1 MAHATVFVTG
11 AGALAGQG
19 ILRSL
24 RMSSYPLRIVTG
36 DPDPRAAGHWLGDC
50 AYTIPMAAD
59 PAFVPRL
66 ERVLTRESV
75 TIMLIGTDIE
85 LPVLSRARERLER
98 ASGARVVVSPPNVVD
113 IADDKWLT
121 ARFLADE
128 GFPSPLSALLGDR
141 QGLRRLVDAAGFP
154 LFVKPRRGARSVGA
168 AIVPDEAALDDV
180 IARGGDMVI
189 QELLP
194 AGGGEYTAGCLVT
207 DGRCASTVI
216 LRRDLRDGNTYR
228 AYCEGA
234 TGFEETIAAVATR
247 LGADGP
253 CNLQFRVKDGRPVIF
268 EINAR
273 FSGTTPIRAIFGF
286 NEVEAL
292 VAHLADGRPVARPP
306 LREGAV
312 LRAWSDL
319 FVDRAEIETL
329 ASMHRLPH
337 PSGEAVA
344 FNAFPLS
351 GNGREIGG
359 EYACA
364 LQALRAPRTPTN
376 GAGGWPEA
384 GLSRTGAEALTLSAA
399 VDGARTESAHE
410 TSSL

>member
-1 MAHATVFVTG
+1 VARATVFVTG

-24 RMSSYPLRIVTG
+24 RMSRYPLRVITG
-36 DPDPRAAGHWLGDC
+36 DPDPRATGHWLGDC

-59 PAFVPRL
+59 PLFVPSL
-66 ERVLTRESV
+66 ERILAREAV
-75 TIMLIGTDIE
+75 TIVLVGTDIE
-85 LPVLSRARERLER
+85 LPVLSRARERL
-98 ASGARVVVSPPNVVD
+98 ASTCAAHVVVSSPRVVD

-128 GFPSPLSALLGDR
+128 GFPSPLSVLLDDR
-141 QGLRRLVDAAGFP
+141 EGLRRLVEAVGFP

-168 AIVPDEAALDDV
+168 TTVPDPAALDALL
-180 IARGGDMVI
+180 ARGENVVI

-194 AGGGEYTAGCLVT
+194 DTAGEYTAGCLVV
-207 DGRCASTVI
+207 DGRCASTVV

-228 AYCEGA
+228 AYFEGP
-234 TGFEETIAAVATR
+234 TGFEEMMAAVAER

-253 CNLQFRVKDGRPVIF
+253 CNLQFRVKDGQPVIF

-292 VAHLADGRPVARPP
+292 VAHLAEGRPIPRSP
-306 LREGAV
+306 LRKGAV

-319 FVDRAEIETL
+319 FVDRSEIDAL
-329 ASMHRLPH
+329 AATERLPH
-337 PSGEAVA
+337 PSGAPVA
-344 FNAFPLS
+344 FNALPLS
-351 GNGREIGG
+351 GDGWEMGG
-359 EYACA
+359 EYASA
-364 LQALRAPRTPTN
+364 IQALRAPRTAAS
-376 GAGGWPEA
+376 GAKI
-384 GLSRTGAEALTLSAA
+384 
-399 VDGARTESAHE
+399 
-410 TSSL
+410 